1 MSVAE
6 KMTAIA
12 DAIRA
17 KTGSGDGL
25 TLDGMAQAIPAVFAA
40 GEAESH
46 ARCVAKHFVGSFV
59 GDGSRVATVA
69 IPFKPDIIAVSN
81 FSTEIMNTQY
91 AITSLH
97 YNAVKAGTLHA
108 YVGITD
114 SNSGGYY
121 FALMTASSVAN
132 RIVYENG
139 VLTLQNFGGSSRPAF
154 FMEGQEYAV
163 VAAKLT
169 DAAPVQE
176 KMMMT
181 YSLRRPTEDAEGEGG
196 WEVSE

>member
-17 KTGSGDGL
+17 KTGSGDGM
-25 TLDGMAQAIPAVFAA
+25 TLDDMAAAISEVFAA
-40 GEAESH
+40 GAAEAE
-46 ARCVAKHFVGSFV
+46 AACAAKHFVGSFV
-59 GDGSRVATVA
+59 GDGTRVATFA
-69 IPFKPDIIAVSN
+69 MPFQPDILDVSN
-81 FSTEIMNTQY
+81 FSTDIMNTNY
-91 AITSLH
+91 AIASVH
-97 YNAVKAGTLHA
+97 YNAHTAGTLHA
-108 YVGITD
+108 YACIGE
-114 SNSGGYY
+114 NNNYY
-121 FALMTASSVAN
+121 TSLMTAS
-132 RIVYENG
+132 G
-139 VLTLQNFGGSSRPAF
+139 VSSRILYDNGTLTIQNIGNASKPAF
-154 FMEGQEYAV
+154 FMSGKEYDV
-163 VAAKLT
+163 VAIKLT

>member
-1 MSVAE
+1 MRVNE

-12 DAIRA
+12 DAIRE
-17 KTGSGDGL
+17 KTGGTDAL

-69 IPFKPDIIAVSN
+69 IPFQPDILAVSN
-81 FSTEIMNTQY
+81 FSTDIMNTQY
-91 AITSLH
+91 AITTLH
-97 YNAVKAGTLHA
+97 YNAVTAGTLHA
-108 YVGITD
+108 YAGLTD

-154 FMEGQEYAV
+154 FMEGQEYTV
-163 VAAKLT
+163 VAVKLT
-169 DAAPVQE
+169 DAAPAQE

-181 YSLRRPTEDAEGEGG
+181 YSLRRPTEDAEGEAG
-196 WEVSE
+196 WEASE

>member
-1 MSVAE
+1 MRVNE

-12 DAIRA
+12 DAIRE
-17 KTGSGDGL
+17 KTGGTDAL

-81 FSTEIMNTQY
+81 FSTEIMNTDY
-91 AITSLH
+91 AVTSVH
-97 YNAVKAGTLHA
+97 YNAVTAGTLHA
-108 YVGITD
+108 
-114 SNSGGYY
+114 
-121 FALMTASSVAN
+121 
-132 RIVYENG
+132 YENG

-154 FMEGQEYAV
+154 FMDGVEYAV
-163 VAAKLT
+163 VAVKLT